1 MGKNE
6 RELRRQYRDLRR
18 AGKDIADTVTDALGV
33 SKRSKSFAW
42 VKERIIRSAKK
53 ATVSFPV
60 HFTTF
65 VVINAFLIGLNLTIA
80 GPSYPWFYFA
90 LGGWG
95 IGLLADF
102 QHVLNKRRDAAELKK
117 IESMPDKLFKTF
129 RRLQRSIGSFRN
141 HLVTFLSTN
150 AYIFGI
156 NMITSPGF
164 FWFLFV
170 LGPWSAGL
178 LAHWVSYTA
187 RKRMLKQELK
197 AVGIDMKRIRRAG
210 VSLKDLAMEN
220 FNNLYARAVA
230 IKEDILKEI
239 KSDQNLKLQWGEL
252 EPTLDKYIEQIK
264 DLTHKSGELDRLLSS
279 TSLMD
284 IEQELAG
291 LKEKQAHTE
300 NTVLKNEYERSIT
313 QFEKHRKSIV
323 DILNRKEIISVRLSS
338 SIALLN
344 QIKLDTMRM
353 KHAHSISDNY
363 SFKELQQK
371 TDEIQEYLVNFQ
383 DEMDK
388 LEQV

>member
-18 AGKDIADTVTDALGV
+18 AGKDITDTVTDALGV

-60 HFTTF
+60 HFTMF

-80 GPSYPWFYFA
+80 GPYPWFYFA

-95 IGLLADF
+95 IGLLGDF
-102 QHVLNKRRDAAELKK
+102 QHMLNKRREAAELEK

-129 RRLQRSIGSFRN
+129 RRLQRSISGFRN
-141 HLVTFLSTN
+141 HLMTFLSTN

-170 LGPWSAGL
+170 LGPWGAGL

-210 VSLKDLAMEN
+210 VSLKDMAMEN
-220 FNNLYARAVA
+220 FNNLYTRAVA

-252 EPTLDKYIEQIK
+252 EPTLNKYIEQIK

>member
-1 MGKNE
+1 
-6 RELRRQYRDLRR
+6 
-18 AGKDIADTVTDALGV
+18 
-33 SKRSKSFAW
+33 
-42 VKERIIRSAKK
+42 
-53 ATVSFPV
+53 
-60 HFTTF
+60 
-65 VVINAFLIGLNLTIA
+65 
-80 GPSYPWFYFA
+80 
-90 LGGWG
+90 
-95 IGLLADF
+95 
-102 QHVLNKRRDAAELKK
+102 
-117 IESMPDKLFKTF
+117 
-129 RRLQRSIGSFRN
+129 
-141 HLVTFLSTN
+141 
-150 AYIFGI
+150 
-156 NMITSPGF
+156 
-164 FWFLFV
+164 
-170 LGPWSAGL
+170 
-178 LAHWVSYTA
+178 
-187 RKRMLKQELK
+187 
-197 AVGIDMKRIRRAG
+197 DMAIQ
-210 VSLKDLAMEN
+210 N

-252 EPTLDKYIEQIK
+252 EPTLNKYIEQIK

-284 IEQELAG
+284 IEQELTG

-344 QIKLDTMRM
+344 QIKLDTMRR